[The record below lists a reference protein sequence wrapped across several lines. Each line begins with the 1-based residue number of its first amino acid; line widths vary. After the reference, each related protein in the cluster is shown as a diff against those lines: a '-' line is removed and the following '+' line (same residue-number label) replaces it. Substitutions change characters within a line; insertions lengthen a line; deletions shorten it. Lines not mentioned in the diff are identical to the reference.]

1 MNLSDKD
8 KRAVRI
14 LVIALATIF
23 VAKLLVIPWLDS
35 WSDARR
41 RIASADQQIEQV
53 QRPIRRSLALQKHL
67 ERLYGQGVNQP
78 CQDIEAANL
87 SLMKV
92 AGQLEKSGGMK
103 PASNVPQKGRRLTN
117 VPGVEIVLLQIRGK
131 CSLQQFSKTLAA
143 LLKSETLVFVERLSL
158 TNDRKKPGQL
168 DVTLV
173 LATLAERG
181 EVKR

>member
-1 MNLSDKD
+1 MNLSNRD

-14 LVIALATIF
+14 GAIGLAVIL
-23 VAKLLVIPWLDS
+23 VAKLFVIPWMAS

-41 RIASADQQIEQV
+41 RIASADQQIEQL
-53 QRPIRRSLALQKHL
+53 QRPIRRALGLQKHL
-67 ERLYGQGVNQP
+67 ERLYGPGVNRP

-103 PASNVPQKGRRLTN
+103 PTSNVPQRGRRLTD
-117 VPGVEIVLLQIRGK
+117 VPGVELVLLQIRGK
-131 CSLQQFSKTLAA
+131 CKLQQLSKTLAA
-143 LLKSETLVFVERLSL
+143 LLTSETLVFVERLSV
-158 TNDRKKPGQL
+158 TNDQKKPGQL

-181 EVKR
+181 QEKP